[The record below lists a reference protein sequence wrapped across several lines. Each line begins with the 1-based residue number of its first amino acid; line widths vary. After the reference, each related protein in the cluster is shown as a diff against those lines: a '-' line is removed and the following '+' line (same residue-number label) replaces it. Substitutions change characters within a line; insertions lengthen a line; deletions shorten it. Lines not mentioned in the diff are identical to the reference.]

1 MNELIY
7 RATADKVLA
16 AADKVNEAFEDLFD
30 VITDAYGEESKR
42 AGKALDAHTSFLEFV
57 APLIGESELEALSE
71 ARVAARK
78 GK

>member
-7 RATADKVLA
+7 RATADKVRA
-16 AADKVNEAFEDLFD
+16 AADKVNEAFENLFD
-30 VITDAYGEESKR
+30 VLTDTYGENSKQ
-42 AGKALDAHTSFLEFV
+42 ADGSLEVHNSFLEFV
-57 APLIGESELEALSE
+57 APIIGASELEALSE